1 MSASIF
7 TSRCGVTSAARN
19 VPIAKTLTSTRK
31 NQSGCQ
37 VNAQAVP
44 ASILLATDLRTVRRS
59 DMQNFNACIMAAS
72 QQRLLEGTIGK
83 RREHPLPACA
93 RIRELRLLLGKIQP
107 LD

>member
-7 TSRCGVTSAARN
+7 ASRCGVTSVARN
-19 VPIAKTLTSTRK
+19 VPIAKVLSPARK

-37 VNAQAVP
+37 VHAQAVP
-44 ASILLATDLRTVRRS
+44 TSILLAADLRTVRRI
-59 DMQNFNACIMAAS
+59 DMANVNACIMAAS

-93 RIRELRLLLGKIQP
+93 RIRELGLLLGKIQP